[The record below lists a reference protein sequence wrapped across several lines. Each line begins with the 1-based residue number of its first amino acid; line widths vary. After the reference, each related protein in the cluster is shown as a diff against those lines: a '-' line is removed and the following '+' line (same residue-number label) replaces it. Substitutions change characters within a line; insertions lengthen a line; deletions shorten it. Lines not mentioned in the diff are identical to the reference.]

1 MDLDFLFITS
11 NDPIGKAGA
20 GEASELALRL
30 AESGKR
36 VGVFLVQNGVVPARR
51 GARWDAL
58 DALVREG
65 VRVHADAFSLRERGI
80 AAEALADGVEASEDL
95 TPILDALGS
104 GARVLWS

>member
-1 MDLDFLFITS
+1 MDLDYLFITS
-11 NDPIGKAGA
+11 NDPIGRAGV

-30 AESGKR
+30 AESGKQ
-36 VGVFLVQNGVVPARR
+36 VGVFLIQNGVVPARR

-65 VRVHADAFSLRERGI
+65 VRVQADAFSLRERGV
-80 AAEALADGVEASEDL
+80 APEALADGVEACEDL